1 MLRPNNAE
9 KKLEPKNDKTKTY
22 FSSLDAWVIQK
33 KLHHHAISETIN
45 FWDLIMKTRVVQNQK
60 STEKQFF
67 YIIGCMSHPEKATSC
82 YLGNYWL
89 LRLDYEDKNCFEPK
103 KMNKNSFFYL
113 RLFKSSR
120 NKATL
125 SCYLRNY
132 RILRL
137 NNADKSCLETKIN
150 WKVFYSSSDV
160 VRVVQKKLHHHAI
173 CKILTFETWLWT

>member
-1 MLRPNNAE
+1 
-9 KKLEPKNDKTKTY
+9 
-22 FSSLDAWVIQK
+22 
-33 KLHHHAISETIN
+33 
-45 FWDLIMKTRVVQNQK
+45 MKTRVVQNQK

-103 KMNKNSFFYL
+103 KVNKNSFFYL

-132 RILRL
+132 RVLRL
-137 NNADKSCLETKIN
+137 NSADKSCLETKIN
-150 WKVFYSSSDV
+150 WKIFILHQMLYGSSRKSYIIMLSAKF
-160 VRVVQKKLHHHAI
+160 RLLRLYYEHKNCLESKINWKKLI
-173 CKILTFETWLWT
+173 FNIGCKSHPEKAT